1 MKRTLEQHAF
11 ARGYG
16 AALHH
21 ILGLEHQ
28 HWPAE
33 GKPSIEKLM
42 AQIRNCFAQ
51 KHQIAAVGNSLLA
64 QDDKPCCM
72 GYFCDACGECLE
84 CKMCKCERGK

>member
-1 MKRTLEQHAF
+1 MRCALEKRSF

-33 GKPSIEKLM
+33 GKPSVDKLM

-51 KHQIAAVGNSLLA
+51 KRQIAAVGYLILD
-64 QDDKPCCM
+64 QEKKPCCM
-72 GYFCDACGECLE
+72 GDFCDACGECLE
-84 CKMCKCERGK
+84 CKMCKCEESK